1 MKTCKLALAILWS
14 AVAIGDIAMAVGG
27 YNPTWMSVFCPLVV
41 VVFDSWADWLV
52 SRNK

>member
-14 AVAIGDIAMAVGG
+14 LVAIGDIAMAVGG
-27 YNPTWMSVFCPLVV
+27 QNPSWVHVFCPLVV
-41 VVFDSWADWLV
+41 VVFDSWVDWLV